1 MNHTEAIA
9 ILNRH
14 LESLEAL
21 GYAALAR
28 QIGEDQAF
36 EVRGDSGSDYQLEV
50 SILWDRH
57 PNGSIRIV
65 GSIDDG
71 EIQARVLPLTDSR
84 LMKPEGS

>member
-1 MNHTEAIA
+1 MPPW
-9 ILNRH
+9 RGR
-14 LESLEAL
+14 S
-21 GYAALAR
+21 AR
-28 QIGEDQAF
+28 IKPSRG
-36 EVRGDSGSDYQLEV
+36 RGDSGTDYQLEL

-71 EIQARVLPLTDSR
+71 GLGAFLPLTDSR